1 MGYRSKVIVG
11 VKKGKLSD
19 QFDEILKKH
28 DFKIDNPDGD
38 YLIIEKMDEYK
49 TYTFDYIKWYHDDE
63 WCREIMLFLGENAYN
78 DFRMKDE
85 DVFCLGMGEDGNLHS
100 EIGDYY
106 EYINTIRDI
115 ELITN

>member
-38 YLIIEKMDEYK
+38 YLIIGKMDEYK

-63 WCREIMLFLGENAYN
+63 WCREIMLWLDSKQLY
-78 DFRMKDE
+78 DLQS
-85 DVFCLGMGEDGNLHS
+85 CWSLGMGEDGNLHS